1 MAQTTSFT
9 NENAPA
15 VTVRARMNEI
25 NAALVSSN
33 SGATA
38 PSPTVAGMLWFDTS
52 SSPGVMKKRNTANDA
67 WIIDTDDP
75 TFTGT
80 VTVPT
85 PAAGDNTTKAANT
98 AFVTT
103 HAMPKATASGGIGN
117 IQTISPAAATAY
129 VLPAGGTW
137 FVSAQQIGTSGT
149 ATLVQARG
157 IYAGGSSLGAPGAG
171 YAWTGYAWKVS

>member
-1 MAQTTSFT
+1 
-9 NENAPA
+9 
-15 VTVRARMNEI
+15 
-25 NAALVSSN
+25 
-33 SGATA
+33 
-38 PSPTVAGMLWFDTS
+38 
-52 SSPGVMKKRNTANDA
+52 
-67 WIIDTDDP
+67 
-75 TFTGT
+75 
-80 VTVPT
+80 
-85 PAAGDNTTKAANT
+85 
-98 AFVTT
+98 
-103 HAMPKATASGGIGN
+103 MPKATASGGIGN